1 MKRRTFL
8 QTTGVAGLLT
18 VLGRPAWAVSAD
30 NRYAKTLGLQVYTV
44 RNQLAKD
51 IPGTIQAIAAA
62 GYYQVELMNVA
73 DADQYLP
80 IVKDNGMVV
89 TSAFIDWRAMTT
101 PDAADVVPIEKQ
113 IEQAKQHGIHY
124 LVFGY
129 IGKGHRETADQLKTL
144 AERANKAGE
153 KCREAG
159 IQYCYHNHSFEFQP
173 LPTGQTGFSVFVQ
186 EFDPQ
191 LVKFEL
197 DVFWAAIGGLDP
209 VTSLKRLKGRVAQV
223 HLKDLLP
230 GVDTIYDE
238 GKVPAEA
245 FKEVGQGR
253 INWTDVLQACAATGV
268 EQCHVEQDQSPDPI
282 ASIATS
288 LKYVRGL

>member
-1 MKRRTFL
+1 MQRRTFL
-8 QTTGVAGLLT
+8 QTTGAAGLLS
-18 VLGRPAWAVSAD
+18 VLGRPTWALPAES
-30 NRYAKTLGLQVYTV
+30 RYLKTLGLQVYTV

-51 IPGTIQAIAAA
+51 IPGTIKAIAAA
-62 GYYQVELMNVA
+62 GYHQVELMNVA

-80 IVKDNGMVV
+80 IVKDAGMVV

-101 PDAADVVPIEKQ
+101 PDAADVVAIEKQ
-113 IEQAKQHGIHY
+113 IEKAKQHEIHY

-129 IGKGHRETADQLKTL
+129 VGKGHRETAEQLKLL

-153 KCREAG
+153 KCREVG

-173 LPTGQTGFSVFVQ
+173 LAAGQTGFSVFVQ

-209 VTSLKRLKGRVAQV
+209 VTTIKRLKGRVAQV
-223 HLKDLLP
+223 HLKDLKP
-230 GVDTIYDE
+230 GVGTIFDE
-238 GKVPAEA
+238 GQVPAEA
-245 FKEVGQGR
+245 FQEVGQGR
-253 INWTDVLQACAATGV
+253 IHWPEVLQACEATGV
-268 EQCHVEQDQSPDPI
+268 EQCHVEQDQSPDPL
-282 ASIATS
+282 ASIAAS

>member
-18 VLGRPAWAVSAD
+18 VLGRPAWAVPAD
-30 NRYAKTLGLQVYTV
+30 SRYAKTLGLQVYTV

-51 IPGTIQAIAAA
+51 IPGTLKAIADA

-89 TSAFIDWRAMTT
+89 TSAFIDWRAMAT

-129 IGKGHRETADQLKTL
+129 VGKGHRETADQLKTL

-253 INWTDVLQACAATGV
+253 INWTDVLQACEATGV
-268 EQCHVEQDQSPDPI
+268 EQCHVEQDQSPDPV
-282 ASIATS
+282 ASIAMS